1 MRRHRKHIEDDRLL
15 DVNEAAAI
23 LSVSPKT
30 LYDWAYERRL
40 PVVKLFGKAL
50 RFRSSVIQELIDGS
64 ERPAL
69 SDPVWPIRN
78 EYRA

>member
-1 MRRHRKHIEDDRLL
+1 MKPHSTKRMKDDRLL
-15 DVNEAAAI
+15 DVKEAASI

-50 RFRSSVIQELIDGS
+50 RFRLSVIQELINKS
-64 ERPAL
+64 ERDA
-69 SDPVWPIRN
+69 IRSAG
-78 EYRA
+78 EHTVAA

>member
-1 MRRHRKHIEDDRLL
+1 MRPHCTKRMKDDRLL
-15 DVNEAAAI
+15 DVNEAASI

-50 RFRSSVIQELIDGS
+50 RFRLSVIQTLIDKS
-64 ERPAL
+64 ERAAMPDAHEHTD
-69 SDPVWPIRN
+69 S
-78 EYRA
+78 A